1 MYDEKTGV
9 FLRKLLPGVRDNGD
23 GSFSRGNTRRHL
35 PAGGAETPETEILR
49 KETIRGRDILT
60 LIRTG
65 PHPLVREGPLPAAPG
80 ERLMELSAEGKHRDE
95 GLPPAA
101 GKTLP
106 GKRKREIVITLKG
119 ELLPREEWK
128 PLADLPNHRLC
139 RNRIYEIIGDKVL
152 AEIFGPS
159 GVRVL
164 EEEGIPLFA
173 DTYARLIYLFAD
185 SKLQSLLSQ
194 ERVFAPEGELALTL
208 IAVSRFRRGVGT
220 VYGIPAVRYGKKH
233 YSARTLSREMK
244 RRYIPLGD
252 RWVRWS
258 ALEDLGLGPLECY
271 AGGGPVRP
279 LKLNIRRLLAS
290 GAGPE
295 GFWTDFEWKGDPSP
309 GEGEDPL
316 FAHPEFLR
324 SCGISGGLVIPEAGA
339 AARFLW
345 GYLLHL
351 SRKIEDGRLL
361 CLVPRDCFR
370 DILAADPS
378 GAGGRTIPVLFTGE
392 GYSVFSSRLRGAGI
406 GFYEDLP
413 KNPRLLKAPRD
424 ILILHRPDQY
434 MEEPAA
440 AGLFGELG
448 KIRTRLTLGILASAD
463 EFFFNPAGAGLRKLF
478 GIRDKSGELGKAL
491 IRLPGPG
498 VSLPPRAG
506 LSPRR
511 VRRGPEPFA
520 ADGQAA
526 LPAARFRVEAKFRNL
541 PAPEFGAEQEL
552 FFQDG
557 ERVPHA
563 PCLSGSGGTADF
575 NHLSTEERDYFLY
588 WRGLCRR
595 SRYLP
600 SDPGYIRLY
609 ARELILAM
617 GEGPPEDHFRELL
630 ALWLNYRGDFPG
642 LDGFLP
648 QWLLDFGVL
657 YGIAD
662 RCIPELLPL
671 AGESGNPFL
680 RDLFLHRRYIEEDHQ
695 VVFTDIRDLLP
706 PDLAEGI
713 FRGSPSGRGPEK
725 QVETALGGID
735 RYLRRSY
742 GLRFFEFFYPSWA
755 APVLIRA
762 FDGLGGTGYSAYTAE
777 WIRFYG
783 HKPLEDFL
791 EALVRYIL
799 YRLRLESGF
808 DRPGREP
815 PLDPLWKY
823 LAGLELGFPGNK
835 RPPELGPERINL
847 ETARVETL
855 RSESDAVRDLLHIDT
870 PEDPGFPGAAPPPLK
885 FSLPERSRT
894 GEKPSLGVF
903 LEKLGKPEREALELI
918 LRGEAGQIPG
928 KDPSAALEDLARKN
942 HTMPELLLDNM
953 NETFLG
959 IFKDLLI
966 ESREGIP
973 GISAEYAAD
982 LAACLF
988 SGET

>member
-1 MYDEKTGV
+1 
-9 FLRKLLPGVRDNGD
+9 
-23 GSFSRGNTRRHL
+23 
-35 PAGGAETPETEILR
+35 
-49 KETIRGRDILT
+49 
-60 LIRTG
+60 
-65 PHPLVREGPLPAAPG
+65 
-80 ERLMELSAEGKHRDE
+80 MELSAEGKSPEE

-139 RNRIYEIIGDKVL
+139 RNRIYEIIGGKVL

-164 EEEGIPLFA
+164 GEEGIPLFA

-194 ERVFAPEGELALTL
+194 ERVFVPEGELALTL
-208 IAVSRFRRGVGT
+208 IALSRFRRGVGT

-244 RRYIPLGD
+244 QRYIPLGD
-252 RWVRWS
+252 RWVRRS
-258 ALEDLGLGPLECY
+258 ALEDLGLGPLESY

-279 LKLNIRRLLAS
+279 LKLNIRSLLAS

-295 GFWTDFEWKGDPSP
+295 GFWTDFEWKGEPSP

-316 FAHPEFLR
+316 FTHPEFLR

-351 SRKIEDGRLL
+351 SGKIEDGRVL
-361 CLVPRDCFR
+361 CLVSRNRFR
-370 DILAADPS
+370 ETLAADPS

-392 GYSVFSSRLRGAGI
+392 GYSVFSSRFRGVGI

-413 KNPRLLKAPRD
+413 KNPRLLKAPLD
-424 ILILHRPDQY
+424 ILILHGPDLY

-440 AGLFGELG
+440 AGLFEDLG
-448 KIRTRLTLGILASAD
+448 KIRTRLTLGIFAGGD

-478 GIRDKSGELGKAL
+478 GIRDKSGKLGKAL
-491 IRLPGPG
+491 IRLPGSG
-498 VSLPPRAG
+498 ISLPPKAE

-511 VRRGPEPFA
+511 VRRGPYPFA
-520 ADGQAA
+520 AKTGDAGQAA
-526 LPAARFRVEAKFRNL
+526 LPSARFRVEAKFRNL

-557 ERVPHA
+557 ERAPHT
-563 PCLSGSGGTADF
+563 PCLSGSGEGANF
-575 NHLSTEERDYFLY
+575 NHLSKEERAYFLY

-595 SRYLP
+595 GRYLP

-617 GEGPPEDHFRELL
+617 GTGPPEDHFRELL

-642 LDGFLP
+642 LDGFFP

-657 YGIAD
+657 YGMAD

-671 AGESGNPFL
+671 AGEWGNPFL

-695 VVFTDIRDLLP
+695 VVFADIRDLLP
-706 PDLAEGI
+706 RNLAEGI
-713 FRGSPSGRGPEK
+713 FRENPSGRGPEK

-762 FDGLGGTGYSAYTAE
+762 FEGLGGTGYSAYTAE

-791 EALVRYIL
+791 EALAGYIL

-808 DRPGREP
+808 QRPGREP

-823 LAGLELGFPGNK
+823 LAGLELGFSGNK

-847 ETARVETL
+847 ETARIETL
-855 RSESDAVRDLLHIDT
+855 RSESDAVRDLLRIDT
-870 PEDPGFPGAAPPPLK
+870 GEDPGFPGAAPLPLK
-885 FSLPERSRT
+885 FPPPERSPA
-894 GEKPSLGVF
+894 GEKPSMGAF
-903 LEKLGKPEREALELI
+903 LEKLGKNEREALELI
-918 LRGEAGQIPG
+918 LRGETGQEAPG
-928 KDPSAALEDLARKN
+928 KDPPAAALEALARKN
-942 HTMPELLLDNM
+942 HTMPELLLDNI

-966 ESREGIP
+966 ESREG
-973 GISAEYAAD
+973 GEAVISAEYAAD

-988 SGET
+988 SRET